1 MSSSASPLPEN
12 RQELVEIIDS
22 LTTKNEQLEAKV
34 RWFEEQFHLSR
45 HKQFGPSS
53 ERSIKE
59 QPNLFNEAEAIAEDG
74 PVEEA
79 IRQSITYERKKPGRK
94 PISKDLPIER
104 IEYRLSEDEQIC
116 TACGCHLHE
125 MSEELRHELKLVPAQ
140 AKIVQHARIV
150 YGCRNCEK
158 NSIEVPIKTAEAPKP
173 VIEKGLASPSAV
185 AYVMTLKFVEGMPL
199 YRQEQHY
206 ARMGIELS
214 RGVLSNWILKGS
226 EWLDLIYGRL
236 KQKLLEQG
244 ILHADETTIQVL
256 KELGRAAETE
266 SFMWLYRTGCIGPP
280 IVLFEYQPTREGEHP
295 RKFLAGF
302 KGYLHVDG
310 YAGYNNIPNVTLT
323 GCWAHLRRKFDE
335 ALKGLPPKLHKTN
348 GTKSREALD
357 QINELFAI
365 ERELKQVSPDERLKA
380 RELRSRQVVEG
391 FRKWLDD
398 IKPMIVPKSLLGK
411 AVTYG
416 HNQWEKLLRFLE
428 DGRIEISNNRAE
440 RSIKP
445 FVIGRKNWLFCN
457 TPKGASASAIIY
469 SMVETAK
476 ENGLNPYAYLNHL
489 FEKLPNLN
497 SRDAETLD
505 QLLPW
510 NVNLQ

>member
-1 MSSSASPLPEN
+1 MSSDASLLPES
-12 RQELVEIIDS
+12 REELTKIIDN

-34 RWFEEQFHLSR
+34 RWFEEQFHLAR
-45 HKQFGPSS
+45 HKQFGASS
-53 ERSIKE
+53 ERSVKE
-59 QPNLFNEAEAIAEDG
+59 QPYLFNEAEVIAEEG

-79 IRQSITYERKKPGRK
+79 ISQTISYERKKPGRK
-94 PISKDLPIER
+94 PIPTDLPIER
-104 IEYRLSEDEQIC
+104 VEYRLPEDEQIC
-116 TACGCHLHE
+116 EICGCRLHE

-140 AKIVQHARIV
+140 AKIVQHARFV

-214 RGVLSNWILKGS
+214 RGVLSNWMLKGS

-280 IVLFEYQPTREGEHP
+280 IVLFEYQRTREGEHP

-310 YAGYNNIPNVTLT
+310 YPGYNGIPNVTLT

-335 ALKGLPPKLHKTN
+335 ALKGLSPKLRKTN

-357 QINELFAI
+357 QINKLFAI
-365 ERELKQVSPDERLKA
+365 ERELKQVSTEERLKA
-380 RELRSRQVVEG
+380 RELRSRPVVEG
-391 FRKWLDD
+391 FRKWC
-398 IKPMIVPKSLLGK
+398 GFR
-411 AVTYG
+411 A
-416 HNQWEKLLRFLE
+416 
-428 DGRIEISNNRAE
+428 NR
-440 RSIKP
+440 
-445 FVIGRKNWLFCN
+445 
-457 TPKGASASAIIY
+457 
-469 SMVETAK
+469 
-476 ENGLNPYAYLNHL
+476 
-489 FEKLPNLN
+489 
-497 SRDAETLD
+497 
-505 QLLPW
+505 
-510 NVNLQ
+510 NVNAKGTRFDKTKGTHPN